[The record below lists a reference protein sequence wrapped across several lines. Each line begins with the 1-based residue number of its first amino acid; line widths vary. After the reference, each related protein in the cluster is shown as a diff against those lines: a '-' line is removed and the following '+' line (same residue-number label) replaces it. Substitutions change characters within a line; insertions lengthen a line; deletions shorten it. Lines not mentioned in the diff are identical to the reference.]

1 VYKSERPGS
10 RKEKD
15 GRNKKMREKVE
26 AREMKTEV
34 C

>member
-1 VYKSERPGS
+1 VRGPGQ
-10 RKEKD
+10 REKVRKKEKD
-15 GRNKKMREKVE
+15 EKVE